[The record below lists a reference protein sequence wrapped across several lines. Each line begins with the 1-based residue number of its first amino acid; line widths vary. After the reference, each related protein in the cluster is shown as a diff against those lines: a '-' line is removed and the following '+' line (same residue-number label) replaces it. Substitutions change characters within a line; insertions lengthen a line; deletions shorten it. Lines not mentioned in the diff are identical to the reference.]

1 MSKTI
6 TLRVDDD
13 EYLMLKKAADGAKRT
28 MSNFLEVA
36 AMAYITQETYVSD
49 EEMKEILGDK
59 ELLRQLRQGEK
70 EIKEGKYRIVG

>member
-36 AMAYITQETYVSD
+36 AIAYISRETYVSD
-49 EEMKEILGDK
+49 EEMKEIMSDK
-59 ELLRQLRQGEK
+59 ELLRGLKRGMK
-70 EIKEGKYRIVG
+70 DYKEGKYRLVR